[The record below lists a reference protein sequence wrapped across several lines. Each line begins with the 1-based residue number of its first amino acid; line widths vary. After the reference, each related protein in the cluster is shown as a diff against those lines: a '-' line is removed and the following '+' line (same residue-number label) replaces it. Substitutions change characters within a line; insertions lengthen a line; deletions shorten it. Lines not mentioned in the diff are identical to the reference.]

1 MNASGNFSYESASGG
16 GGNGNKRDSFSYDG
30 SQSLDGSQSSIA
42 SLETAA
48 MKPNLGEVA
57 WRMREQLVGLNQGVF
72 LKNLPIRNF
81 NYKIYLKKI
90 KIKKVA

>member
-1 MNASGNFSYESASGG
+1 MVKTCFLSQETNASGNFSYESASGG
-16 GGNGNKRDSFSYDG
+16 GNGKRDSFSYDG

-48 MKPNLGEVA
+48 MRQPNLGEVA
-57 WRMREQLVGLNQGVF
+57 RRMREQLLGLNQGVF

-81 NYKIYLKKI
+81 NYKIY
-90 KIKKVA
+90 